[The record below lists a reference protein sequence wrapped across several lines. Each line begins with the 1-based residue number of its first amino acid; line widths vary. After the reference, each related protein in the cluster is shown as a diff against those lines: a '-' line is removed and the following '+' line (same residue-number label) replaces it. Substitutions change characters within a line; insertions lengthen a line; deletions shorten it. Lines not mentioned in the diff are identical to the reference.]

1 MHMLRRLINQLIL
14 CAGLL
19 VAGLP
24 LSVCAQAMPIHDC
37 CPSGPDK
44 PCGEQDRSA
53 VSIAPPASLCCDA
66 GAQSPTAI
74 IASAPSREVEKR
86 AQRADPPILAPPAIA
101 AAFTR
106 STRFSFGG
114 RYISSFTPS
123 LSTLYLSTL
132 RLRL

>member
-1 MHMLRRLINQLIL
+1 MHMLRRLFNQLIL

-24 LSVCAQAMPIHDC
+24 LSVCTQAMPIHDC

-44 PCGEQDRSA
+44 PCGEQDRG
-53 VSIAPPASLCCDA
+53 LCCDA
-66 GAQSPTAI
+66 GQQLPSAI
-74 IASAPSREVEKR
+74 SASAPSREIAKR
-86 AQRADPPILAPPAIA
+86 SQCADPPILAPPAIA